1 MSEHGPQTPDAVSGT
16 GAAGAASPGS
26 GPAPAEPG
34 APENRPSMD
43 RLAPLAANAWLR
55 YDVIRRM
62 IPQGVSDVLEVGC
75 GMGAVGVR
83 LAAQFNYLG
92 LEPSPE
98 SFAVASRRIA
108 LGGRGEVRNVLADEL
123 DPAMQFDLVCAFEVL
138 EHIEDDAGALE
149 SWARRIRPGGWLLL
163 SVPAHQSR
171 YAAHDVLAGH
181 FRRYERAD
189 LAALLEKAGFSQ
201 VESREY
207 GMPLGY
213 LLEAARNAVGKRKLA
228 AAPGASMEQRTGAS
242 ARLLQPK
249 GLLYG
254 GVARYGTAPFRY
266 LQRGFPGIGTGLV
279 VRARL
284 TA

>member
-1 MSEHGPQTPDAVSGT
+1 MTEQGPQTP
-16 GAAGAASPGS
+16 GAASGT
-26 GPAPAEPG
+26 ER
-34 APENRPSMD
+34 RPSMD
-43 RLAPLAANAWLR
+43 QLAPLAANAWLR
-55 YDVIRRM
+55 YDLIRRM
-62 IPQGVSDVLEVGC
+62 IPSGVTDVLEIGC

-83 LAAQFNYLG
+83 LAAQYDYLG

-98 SFAVASRRIA
+98 SFAVASQRIA
-108 LGGRGEVRNVLADEL
+108 LGGRGEVRNMLTDGLE
-123 DPAMQFDLVCAFEVL
+123 PAARFDLVCAFEVL
-138 EHIEDDAGALE
+138 EHIEDDAGALD
-149 SWARRIRPGGWLLL
+149 SWAQRVRPGGWLLL

-181 FRRYERAD
+181 FRRYEATD

-201 VESREY
+201 IESREY

-213 LLEAARNAVGKRKLA
+213 LLETARNAVGKRKLA
-228 AAPGASMEQRTGAS
+228 AAPEASMEQRTGAS

-266 LQRGFPGIGTGLV
+266 LQRGFPRVGTGLV

-284 TA
+284 AA